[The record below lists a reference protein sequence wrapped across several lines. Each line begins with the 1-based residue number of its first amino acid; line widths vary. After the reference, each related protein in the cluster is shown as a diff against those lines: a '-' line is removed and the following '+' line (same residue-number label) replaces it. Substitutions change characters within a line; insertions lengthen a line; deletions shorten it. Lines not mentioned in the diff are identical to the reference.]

1 MFDRLVNDHGLS
13 NLIWVWTST
22 GNPDAMNWYPG
33 DEYVDMLGADTPLL
47 DTLVDEFE
55 RTVSLILRVRNAT
68 ELLSD
73 NEVLKTAITLR
84 NPYVDALSVLQIAQ
98 LARKRSLARQKG
110 AKLDE
115 VEAILATTVSGIAQG
130 LRNTG

>member
-1 MFDRLVNDHGLS
+1 MEQL
-13 NLIWVWTST
+13 
-22 GNPDAMNWYPG
+22 G
-33 DEYVDMLGADTPLL
+33 DDISLL
-47 DTLVDEFE
+47 DTLVEEYE
-55 RTVSLILRVRNAT
+55 RTVSMILRIRDVP

-98 LARKRSLARQKG
+98 LSRKRALAQQQDVSLE
-110 AKLDE
+110 E
-115 VEAILATTVSGIAQG
+115 VEAILATTVSVIAQG

>member
-1 MFDRLVNDHGLS
+1 M
-13 NLIWVWTST
+13 T
-22 GNPDAMNWYPG
+22 GVQTCALPIY
-33 DEYVDMLGADTPLL
+33 
-47 DTLVDEFE
+47 
-55 RTVSLILRVRNAT
+55 RTVSLILRIRNV
-68 ELLSD
+68 EDLLSD

-98 LARKRSLARQKG
+98 LARKRKLAREKE
-110 AKLDE
+110 ASLDD